1 MAPSLSRTGLWQAR
15 EMERRAKEEEEKEK
29 KKKEEEAPLK
39 ILVGDVRARIAQ
51 GPPELHRG
59 PLFSLKSIVVIA
71 NCMVIHL
78 VESIPIQELRFLK
91 IAEWCSHF

>member
-1 MAPSLSRTGLWQAR
+1 M
-15 EMERRAKEEEEKEK
+15 
-29 KKKEEEAPLK
+29 K

-71 NCMVIHL
+71 KCMVIHL
-78 VESIPIQELRFLK
+78 VESLQFTN
-91 IAEWCSHF
+91 